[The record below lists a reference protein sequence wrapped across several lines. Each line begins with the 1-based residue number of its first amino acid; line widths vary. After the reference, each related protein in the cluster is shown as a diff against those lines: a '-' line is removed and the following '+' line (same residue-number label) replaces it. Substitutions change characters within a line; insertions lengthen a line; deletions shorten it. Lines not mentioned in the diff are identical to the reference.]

1 MDKDLVD
8 LTWGNF
14 ADNHDVPEEIVLAT
28 GETIQAK
35 DLFMKWLL
43 QYDKLKLGGEFEVE
57 WGIDYVD
64 EKVLPVEP
72 IRNTKAA
79 HGIFNHYAV
88 PGDKLVKRVTGVW
101 VTQEEKTE

>member
-1 MDKDLVD
+1 MDDALVA
-8 LTWGNF
+8 LTWSNF
-14 ADNHDVPEEIVLAT
+14 AENHEVPEEITLAT

-43 QYDKLKLGGEFEVE
+43 QYDKLKLGGDFEVE

-72 IRNTKAA
+72 IRNTQAA
-79 HGIFNHYAV
+79 HGIFKAHGV